1 MDTIKKVLH
10 PHSHSTND
18 TTTTSS
24 SSEIPPSAHTHP
36 NAETQAALGDQPN
49 ITGTDRDVNVPP
61 KSGEIHHESHDHN
74 KQPRAGHHH
83 PRQPVGATGLPP
95 NHKPR
100 SDFVGGGD
108 GAGHQQQPGVGVG
121 VTGAE
126 AGLEGGDV
134 HQMGKVVAES
144 GNNFP
149 GTNPHP
155 AHSALGNKDAGGA
168 SGTLNPGRE

>member
-10 PHSHSTND
+10 PTSHNAD
-18 TTTTSS
+18 DDTSS
-24 SSEIPPSAHTHP
+24 GIPSTAHTHP
-36 NAETQAALGDQPN
+36 NAETQAAIGDQPN
-49 ITGTDRDVNVPP
+49 ITGTDRHQPT
-61 KSGEIHHESHDHN
+61 SEIHHESHEH

-100 SDFVGGGD
+100 SDFVGEQQQQQQLQQ
-108 GAGHQQQPGVGVG
+108 QQQPPG

-149 GTNPHP
+149 GANPHP
-155 AHSALGNKDAGGA
+155 THSALGNKDAEGTQ
-168 SGTLNPGRE
+168 GTLNPGRE

>member
-1 MDTIKKVLH
+1 MDTLKKVLH
-10 PHSHSTND
+10 PTSHATD
-18 TTTTSS
+18 SS
-24 SSEIPPSAHTHP
+24 SSAHTHP

-49 ITGTDRDVNVPP
+49 VTGTDRHHQPP
-61 KSGEIHHESHDHN
+61 PPSSEIHHEVHDEH
-74 KQPRAGHHH
+74 KKPRAGHHH

-100 SDFVGGGD
+100 SDFVDDNSGQQQHQHQHQ
-108 GAGHQQQPGVGVG
+108 HQQPPAAVG

-126 AGLEGGDV
+126 AGLEGGDT
-134 HQMGKVVAES
+134 HRMGKVVAES

-155 AHSALGNKDAGGA
+155 AHSALGNKDAEGA
-168 SGTLNPGRE
+168 QGTLNPGRE

>member
-1 MDTIKKVLH
+1 MDAIKKVLH
-10 PHSHSTND
+10 PHSHTTDNTNAST
-18 TTTTSS
+18 TS

-49 ITGTDRDVNVPP
+49 ITGTDRNPP
-61 KSGEIHHESHDHN
+61 TEIHHESHEH

-83 PRQPVGATGLPP
+83 PRQPVGATGLPS

-108 GAGHQQQPGVGVG
+108 HQQQQQPAVG

-126 AGLEGGDV
+126 AGLEGGDM
-134 HQMGKVVAES
+134 HSMGKEVAES

-155 AHSALGNKDAGGA
+155 THSALGNKDAGGA
-168 SGTLNPGRE
+168 SGALNPGRE

>member
-1 MDTIKKVLH
+1 MDAIKKVLH
-10 PHSHSTND
+10 PHSHTSND
-18 TTTTSS
+18 TTT

-36 NAETQAALGDQPN
+36 NAETQAALGDEPN
-49 ITGTDRDVNVPP
+49 ITGTDRGAPT
-61 KSGEIHHESHDHN
+61 EIHHESHEH

-100 SDFVGGGD
+100 SDFVGDGG
-108 GAGHQQQPGVGVG
+108 GAGGQQQQQQPAVG

-134 HQMGKVVAES
+134 HRMGKVVAES

-155 AHSALGNKDAGGA
+155 THSALGNKDAGGA

>member
-1 MDTIKKVLH
+1 METLKKVLH
-10 PHSHSTND
+10 PHSASTTTTNPSHPDTDTTD
-18 TTTTSS
+18 TTTT
-24 SSEIPPSAHTHP
+24 AHTHP
-36 NAETQAALGDQPN
+36 DAATQAALGNEPN
-49 ITGTDRDVNVPP
+49 VTGTDRVAP
-61 KSGEIHHESHDHN
+61 SSSEIHHESHDHN

-100 SDFVGGGD
+100 SDFVHHEEQAD
-108 GAGHQQQPGVGVG
+108 GRQQQQTAG

-134 HQMGKVVAES
+134 HRMGKVVAES

-155 AHSALGNKDAGGA
+155 THSALGNKDAEGVQ
-168 SGTLNPGRE
+168 GTLNPGRE

>member
-10 PHSHSTND
+10 PNSHNTDN
-18 TTTTSS
+18 TTTSS
-24 SSEIPPSAHTHP
+24 SSGIPSSAHTHP
-36 NAETQAALGDQPN
+36 NPETQAALGDQPN
-49 ITGTDRDVNVPP
+49 VTGTDRHQPA
-61 KSGEIHHESHDHN
+61 SEIHHESHEH

-100 SDFVGGGD
+100 SDFVGE
-108 GAGHQQQPGVGVG
+108 HQQQQEQHQQAPPPPG

-126 AGLEGGDV
+126 AGLESGDV
-134 HQMGKVVAES
+134 HHMGKVVAES

-155 AHSALGNKDAGGA
+155 THNALGNKDAEGIQ
-168 SGTLNPGRE
+168 GTLNPGRE